1 MLKSS
6 LVILLSI
13 YTSILFGQTTTVQ
26 PTTVMPEN
34 VSEMNGF
41 MDLSNAL
48 YKLEMASFNK
58 IATLIEYKGKADV
71 LAIPVLEAS
80 DMAIVFADDNAK
92 LSIKKQAFD
101 SNKHEYKYIDPEA
114 PFLVKIDSKPFY
126 GTDGMLP
133 SHEIKEMGFE
143 FNSKQISIPAEAYND
158 LFEPVLCNPE
168 LDFDNCNC
176 RAFRSKDRE
185 RIYLY
190 MRNGEGTA
198 AYEVTWIF
206 EKGVYKQRVVD
217 YIY

>member
-6 LVILLSI
+6 IIILLALYS
-13 YTSILFGQTTTVQ
+13 TILFGQTTTVQ

-41 MDLSNAL
+41 LELSNAL

-58 IATLIEYKGKADV
+58 IAALIEFKGKSDV
-71 LAIPVLEAS
+71 VAIPVLETS
-80 DMAIVFADDNAK
+80 DMAVEFGDDHAK
-92 LSIKKQAFD
+92 LCIRKQAFD

-114 PFLVKIDSKPFY
+114 PFLVKIDGKPFY
-126 GTDGMLP
+126 GTDGLLP
-133 SHEIKEMGFE
+133 TYEIKEISFE
-143 FNSKQISIPAEAYND
+143 FNSKQYSVPAEAYID
-158 LFEPVLCNPE
+158 LFEPVLCNPD
-168 LDFDNCNC
+168 LDFDSCHC
-176 RAFRSKDRE
+176 KAFRSKDRE